1 MEPDEV
7 FIEDLRLRN
16 RQEYVNRMFE
26 EEGMTDEILKKQVE
40 INKKRNELDIHD
52 RKQTSY
58 QDDGVEYVQ

>member
-26 EEGMTDEILKKQVE
+26 EEGMTDEILKNQLE

-52 RKQTSY
+52 RKQTIY
-58 QDDGVEYVQ
+58 KDDGVEYVQ